1 MWVAWGIG
9 RWGRVLELEIGIQ
22 TWGGGSMEFMKGND
36 SLLEKS
42 VEEGA

>member
-1 MWVAWGIG
+1 MGFG

-22 TWGGGSMEFMKGND
+22 TWGGGSMEFMEFMKGND
-36 SLLEKS
+36 SLLEKT